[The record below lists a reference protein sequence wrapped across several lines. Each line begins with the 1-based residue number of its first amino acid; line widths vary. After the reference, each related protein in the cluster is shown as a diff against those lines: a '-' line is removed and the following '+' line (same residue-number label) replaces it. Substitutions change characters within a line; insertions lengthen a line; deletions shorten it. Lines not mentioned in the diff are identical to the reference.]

1 MKKTEMVSEILSHCY
16 SLGST
21 LATLGYAMEIMNYID
36 NREEELRKIANNIAG
51 AIDCLTE
58 YQWKITYDIEK
69 FFDELLKSEPVE
81 VNQREKEE
89 RLLWVYR
96 HMDEH
101 DKGQLDRYCDG
112 FKLGSAHAG
121 QSSVVKG
128 QGEAD
133 TP

>member
-1 MKKTEMVSEILSHCY
+1 MKKTEMASEILSHCY
-16 SLGST
+16 SLGDT
-21 LATLGYAMEIMNYID
+21 LTTLGYAMEFMNYID
-36 NREEELRKIANNIAG
+36 NREEELRKIASNLSG
-51 AIDCLTE
+51 AIECLKE
-58 YQWKITYDIEK
+58 YQGKITDDIEK
-69 FFDELLKSEPVE
+69 LFDELLKNEPVE
-81 VNQREKEE
+81 VNQREEEE

-96 HMDEH
+96 HMDKH

-112 FKLGSAHAG
+112 FQLGFDHAG